1 MRTKLRCLFGLI
13 SISGLGYFIYQGSV
27 NYIVLSLIMFAFS
40 AFVITFAEFQIS
52 KNYEINM
59 NEKPIIKSDT
69 GGYFVTKRDM
79 SLMIIAFLIC
89 CGASFVYGRYT
100 AVQVPV
106 SVNQTTIVNNQA
118 DNSTK
123 MNINTAS
130 ISELED
136 LSGIGETKAM
146 VIIQNR
152 TYKSIHELV
161 DKGIIGEKTFNN
173 IKDVITI
180 AN

>member
-1 MRTKLRCLFGLI
+1 LRTKLRWLFGLI
-13 SISGLGYFIYQGSV
+13 SISGLGYFIYQGST

-59 NEKPIIKSDT
+59 NEKPSNKADT
-69 GGYFVTKRDM
+69 GGYFVTRKDIF
-79 SLMIIAFLIC
+79 LIILAFAIC

-100 AVQVPV
+100 AVQIPV
-106 SVNQTTIVNNQA
+106 SVNQTTIVNNQSN
-118 DNSTK
+118 NSEK

-136 LSGIGETKAM
+136 LSGIGEAKAFD
-146 VIIQNR
+146 IIQNR
-152 TYKSIHELV
+152 KYKSIHELV